1 MVFSLTS
8 ILTNIGTLC
17 RKHAWKTFGFFALLA
32 ALSCAYT
39 VTHLGITTE
48 TDRLFSDSLPWKQ
61 KISEV
66 EHLFPGEKGTL
77 VAVIRGKTPEEAQDA
92 AKQLADKLS
101 QDTVHFS
108 SVSLPNANPYYLDR
122 ALLFLDETQL
132 QSLLDSLVSSQAF
145 LGTLAADPSA
155 RGLFGS
161 FTLMGKGIEA
171 GEDIPADFNKPLN
184 GLAEALT
191 QNAKG
196 DYTPLSWQKLL
207 LSDLDALAAGPE
219 FVLTHPKRDFNS
231 LQPSQAST
239 TAMRTAFNDLKLA
252 KDGRVNLLITGE
264 AKINDEE
271 FATVADGMTI
281 SLVLS
286 IVLVSLW
293 LFLAVKSPRIVFPVL
308 ITLIFG
314 LILTTGFASISVGT
328 LNLISV
334 AFAVLFVGIAVDFA
348 IQYSVRFRSQK
359 DMNAGEAIDQTSK
372 ECGIQILV
380 AALATAAGFLAFTF
394 TSFVGVAQLGIIA
407 GVGMLIA
414 FICTIAL
421 LPALLI
427 IFKAHPDKAETG
439 FAFMHPVDHKIRKYR
454 AIVLGIFGILALLGI
469 GLLYFLKF
477 DSDPLHTKNPN
488 TEGMQVLH
496 ILEENPFTT
505 PYNAQLLVSNFKEAA
520 SKAKQ
525 FSQLAKDPNSTIHD
539 VLWLGAI
546 VPEHQKEKLD
556 IIEDSSD
563 LILPTLDA
571 INNPEPAPN
580 AEELRKAAKK
590 AAEELN
596 SVKDKLSEPLL
607 KLQAAMNVL
616 SEAPDDVLIKTNNA
630 LTYYLTPQLTKLLRI
645 LQPKETTIAD
655 IPKDLRR
662 EYVSPDG
669 RYLLII
675 HPKGHMSDSSVL
687 RRFVDQVKSVDPN
700 IAGPALEITE
710 SANTIVKAFITAA
723 FAAIVMIFI
732 ILFINLRRLL
742 DVCLVLAPLIL
753 SALLTVIIDVSIPE
767 PLNYANVIALPLLLG
782 VGVSFNIYFVMNW
795 RAGLSD
801 PLSSPTARA
810 VLFSALT
817 TGCAFGSLALSAHP
831 GTASMGR
838 LLLFSLAATLIC
850 TLVFIPAL
858 LPNHKAEPLIKE

>member
-1 MVFSLTS
+1 MRFSLTS
-8 ILTNIGTLC
+8 ILTRLGHLC
-17 RKHAWKTFGFFALLA
+17 QKHAWKTFGIFTLLA
-32 ALSCAYT
+32 ILSCAYT
-39 VTHLGITTE
+39 TKHLGITTE
-48 TDRLFSDSLPWKQ
+48 TDRLFSDSLQWKQ

-92 AKQLADKLS
+92 AKQLADRLEK
-101 QDTVHFS
+101 DKTHFS
-108 SVSLPNANPYYLDR
+108 AVSLPNANPYYLDR
-122 ALLFLDETQL
+122 ALLFLEEPQL

-155 RGLFGS
+155 RGLFGA
-161 FTLMGKGIEA
+161 FTLMGKGIET
-171 GEDIPADFNKPLN
+171 GENIPTDFNKPLN
-184 GLAEALT
+184 GLADALSKNT
-191 QNAKG
+191 KG
-196 DYTPLSWQKLL
+196 EYAPLSWQKLL
-207 LSDLDALAAGPE
+207 LSDLDSLAAGPE

-231 LQPSQAST
+231 LQPSEAST
-239 TAMRTAFNDLKLA
+239 TAMRTAFNELKLA

-271 FATVADGMTI
+271 FSTVADGMTL

-314 LILTTGFASISVGT
+314 LILTTGFAAISVGT

-348 IQYSVRFRSQK
+348 IQYSVRFRSQRE
-359 DMNAGEAIDQTSK
+359 MRTPEAIVQTSK

-414 FICTIAL
+414 FICTLAL
-421 LPALLI
+421 LPALLV

-454 AIVLGIFGILALLGI
+454 SIILGVFAFIALLGI

-488 TEGMQVLH
+488 TEGMKVLH

-505 PYNAQLLVSNFKEAA
+505 PYNAQVPVPNIQTASHEA
-520 SKAKQ
+520 KA
-525 FSQLAKDPNSTIHD
+525 FSALAKDKNSTIHD
-539 VLWLGAI
+539 VLWLGAL
-546 VPEHQKEKLD
+546 VPEHQKAKMAM
-556 IIEDSSD
+556 IEDSSD
-563 LILPTLDA
+563 LLLPTLESIHD
-571 INNPEPAPN
+571 PEPAPT
-580 AEELRKAAKK
+580 AAELRKAAQQ
-590 AAEELN
+590 AADELN
-596 SVKDKLSEPLL
+596 KVKDKLSGPLL
-607 KLQAAMNVL
+607 KLNESMNLLSQSSDEVL
-616 SEAPDDVLIKTNNA
+616 LKTNKA
-630 LTYYLTPQLTKLLRI
+630 LTSYLTPQLTKLERI
-645 LQPKETTIAD
+645 LQPKITHLSD
-655 IPKDLRR
+655 IPDDLRR

-675 HPKGHMSDSSVL
+675 HPKGHMSDASIL
-687 RRFVDQVKSVDPN
+687 RRFVEQVKAVNPN

-710 SANTIVKAFITAA
+710 SAHTIVTAFITAA
-723 FAAIVMIFI
+723 LAALGMIFI

-795 RAGLSD
+795 RAGQID

-838 LLLFSLAATLIC
+838 LLLFSLGATLLC
-850 TLVFIPAL
+850 TLLFIPAL
-858 LPNHKAEPLIKE
+858 LPNQKTHKSNLH